1 MRAPQTCANVGFS
14 IEGVGGCVSE
24 RPHQVVALR
33 HLFSLGY
40 RLTCAEVPFR
50 AKVSVSLE
58 FRGSYGFH
66 KFFHSPGNVLEAL
79 GLRFVEPNS
88 GAKTELACRLTP
100 KALGCLRLRSNCTRA
115 AQYPDRQVKKRGEQ
129 SKYAVYGDAEDA
141 KRQSQ
146 EPNDRKQYH
155 REQGQRPAQDKQDAP
170 EKKRGHG

>member
-24 RPHQVVALR
+24 RLHQVVALR

-40 RLTCAEVPFR
+40 RLACAEVPFR

-88 GAKTELACRLTP
+88 GAKTELALSFNSEGTRLPATEVKLHAGRAVSGP
-100 KALGCLRLRSNCTRA
+100 AGKKARRAKQIRRLRRC
-115 AQYPDRQVKKRGEQ
+115 RGCETAK
-129 SKYAVYGDAEDA
+129 SGA
-141 KRQSQ
+141 KRS
-146 EPNDRKQYH
+146 ETVPPRA
-155 REQGQRPAQDKQDAP
+155 GP
-170 EKKRGHG
+170 EASTR